1 MLCLATN
8 HTLKMFVLVVKYRER
23 EREASHNTNAKL
35 AVALND
41 HLVTEMRR
49 LVSKHVSNTQS

>member
-1 MLCLATN
+1 
-8 HTLKMFVLVVKYRER
+8 MFVSVVKYRER

-35 AVALND
+35 VVALND

-49 LVSKHVSNTQS
+49 LVSKHVSNTQL